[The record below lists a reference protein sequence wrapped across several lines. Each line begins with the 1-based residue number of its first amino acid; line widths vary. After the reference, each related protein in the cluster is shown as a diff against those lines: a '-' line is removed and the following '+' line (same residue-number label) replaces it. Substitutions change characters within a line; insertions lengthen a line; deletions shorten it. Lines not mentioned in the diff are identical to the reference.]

1 MKLSYRDVIY
11 LCLFLSEVVNSYSFC
26 FHCKGKYKDD
36 VINLRDRLI
45 IEREERWNKG
55 LKKYNAMK
63 EKKKK

>member
-1 MKLSYRDVIY
+1 MKLSDRDVAL
-11 LCLFLSEVVNSYSFC
+11 LCLFLSDAVHSHSFA

-36 VINLRDRLI
+36 VINLRNRLI

-63 EKKKK
+63 DKKKK